1 MHGIL
6 PLQII
11 AGHAGTAVL
20 FYIFKVA
27 AQFKINKT
35 GHVFN
40 KFTRIFAA
48 VFGFKGFIVSNAHY
62 AVISHAHG
70 QSAVK
75 LLQRIKI

>member
-6 PLQII
+6 PLQVI
-11 AGHAGTAVL
+11 AGHAGATVL

-40 KFTRIFAA
+40 KFTRLLTA
-48 VFGFKGFIVSNAHY
+48 VFGFKGFIVSGAHN
-62 AVISHAHG
+62 VIVSHA
-70 QSAVK
+70 
-75 LLQRIKI
+75 

>member
-1 MHGIL
+1 MHSIL

-11 AGHAGTAVL
+11 AWHAGAAVL

-35 GHVFN
+35 CHVFN
-40 KFTRIFAA
+40 KFTCVITAFFSR
-48 VFGFKGFIVSNAHY
+48 KCFIISNAHY

-75 LLQRIKI
+75 LLQRIEV